1 MTHKESPL
9 RNGHAALCLGN
20 SNQHRKE
27 ANFTMTITKIAA
39 IVALATVTL
48 SLGACCHKQCCQQP
62 CPATVGKS
70 K

>member
-1 MTHKESPL
+1 
-9 RNGHAALCLGN
+9 
-20 SNQHRKE
+20 
-27 ANFTMTITKIAA
+27 MTITKIAA
-39 IVALATVTL
+39 IVALAAATL